1 MDQMML
7 PPNLQYTVVAGLI
20 RERQAEAS
28 EVRLAATIQR
38 PPFAA
43 LRRRVGRGFV
53 LAGAA
58 IAREGL
64 VDGSGEPLAVRAAQP
79 TIAREPCGET
89 EILRPAA

>member
-1 MDQMML
+1 MTMPQL
-7 PPNLQYTVVAGLI
+7 HYIVVAGLI
-20 RERQAEAS
+20 RERHAEAA
-28 EVRLAATIQR
+28 EARLAASLHG
-38 PPFAA
+38 PVFGG

-79 TIAREPCGET
+79 RMSPEPCAEN
-89 EILRPAA
+89 EVLRPAA